1 MEVPCNPPNL
11 QVIELGF
18 FPDEPVETFQA
29 PQFGVATLGARR
41 PHAEGGVG
49 TVRAFGPLGPC
60 HVDGPLQNADDEIA
74 RPQSA

>member
-1 MEVPCNPPNL
+1 MYVGCNPPNL

-29 PQFGVATLGARR
+29 PYFGVATLGARR
-41 PHAEGGVG
+41 PHAEAVG
-49 TVRAFGPLGPC
+49 TVGSFGSLGPF
-60 HVDGPLQNADDEIA
+60 HFDEGLQLAGDEIA